1 MCSKYEITYHK
12 ELICFIVS
20 VVTWG
25 YTITVQEKLNVLLEL
40 LAVLVT
46 ARFVKRKLKENN
58 IILFDRKLMKMI
70 TQYVVPVSIS

>member
-1 MCSKYEITYHK
+1 M
-12 ELICFIVS
+12 
-20 VVTWG
+20 VTWG

-46 ARFVKRKLKENN
+46 ARFVKRKLKGNN

>member
-1 MCSKYEITYHK
+1 M
-12 ELICFIVS
+12 
-20 VVTWG
+20 
-25 YTITVQEKLNVLLEL
+25 QEKLNVLLEL

-70 TQYVVPVSIS
+70 AQYVVPVLIS

>member
-1 MCSKYEITYHK
+1 M
-12 ELICFIVS
+12 
-20 VVTWG
+20 VTWG

-70 TQYVVPVSIS
+70 AQYVIPVLIS

>member
-1 MCSKYEITYHK
+1 M
-12 ELICFIVS
+12 
-20 VVTWG
+20 VTWG

>member
-1 MCSKYEITYHK
+1 M
-12 ELICFIVS
+12 
-20 VVTWG
+20 VTWG

-70 TQYVVPVSIS
+70 AQYVMPVLIS